1 MNWTHWLEGVGVFGQ
16 ISVIAWANKNTVVYS
31 SVLRF
36 IYSLC
41 IFCFY
46 MGFVLQVYFLYVR
59 LLRFGEDFLDL
70 RDFLPPILISL
81 SSGILYFI
89 L

>member
-1 MNWTHWLEGVGVFGQ
+1 VPNWFAQYSHIHAHPVPEDMLNWTHWLEGVGVFGQ
-16 ISVIAWANKNTVVYS
+16 ISVMAWANKNNVVYS

-46 MGFVLQVYFLYVR
+46 MGFVLQC
-59 LLRFGEDFLDL
+59 
-70 RDFLPPILISL
+70 ILQ
-81 SSGILYFI
+81 
-89 L
+89 